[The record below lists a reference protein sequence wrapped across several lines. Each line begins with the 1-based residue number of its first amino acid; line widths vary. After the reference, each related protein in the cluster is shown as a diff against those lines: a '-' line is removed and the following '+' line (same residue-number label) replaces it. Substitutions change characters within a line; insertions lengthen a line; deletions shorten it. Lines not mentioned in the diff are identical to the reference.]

1 MSHRKAFGIQT
12 GYACITIGIH
22 EVEVEVELT
31 IEVEPADPSVGIM
44 YDSHQIIECEV
55 QSINEFQRA
64 DQEGDDDNWFEA
76 DKTILKLIES
86 DPELH
91 ESALESAAE
100 NAAE

>member
-1 MSHRKAFGIQT
+1 MSHRKVFSIQT

-22 EVEVEVELT
+22 QVDVEVELT
-31 IEVEPADPSVGIM
+31 IEVEAADTSVGMM
-44 YDSHQIIECEV
+44 YDSYKIIECEV

-64 DQEGDDDNWFEA
+64 QHEGDDDNWFYA
-76 DKTILKLIES
+76 DKTILMLIES
-86 DPELH
+86 DPDLH